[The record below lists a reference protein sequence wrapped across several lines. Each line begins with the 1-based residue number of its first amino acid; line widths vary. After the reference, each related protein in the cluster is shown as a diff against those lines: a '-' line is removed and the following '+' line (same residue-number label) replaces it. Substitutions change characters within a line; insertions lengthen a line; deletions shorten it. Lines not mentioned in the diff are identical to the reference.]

1 MTDGPNGVDFV
12 RVLGPVQVVMSSGRV
27 VDLPSVSQRRLLA
40 VLALHTRTS
49 VRAEWL
55 ADALDVSPGGL
66 RTQVSRLRKV
76 LGDGK
81 LSTAATGYRLD
92 VDVDADMFCR
102 EIAGVSERDPT
113 GRLERAL
120 AGWAGAALEEFADE
134 EWAAGEAAR
143 LTELYAS
150 ATEDLAAAM
159 IAASRWSDAVA
170 RLEAHVALYPLRDRP
185 RGLLMDALAGDGRQ
199 AEAFRA
205 FQQYRSL
212 LAEVVGTEPSVEVRE
227 IEQRIATSWATVEV
241 DLPLPGVLVTH
252 GPVIGQSW
260 ERRKLEEG
268 VTRSRQSGL
277 QTVVLSGEAG
287 IGKTTLLG
295 AFAADV
301 RDRHGGAVLYARC
314 DEGAAVP
321 LQPFRSLV
329 GWCVEQ
335 VSTALLET
343 HAARCGGELRRIAP
357 QLAARIEVPDPT
369 SSDDATERFLL
380 FEAVADLLRR
390 IAGADGLVVM
400 LDDLHWAEPTALA
413 LLRHVTRALVDA
425 PVLLVASFRDGVEH
439 VTEALRVVLAD
450 IGWNDAH
457 RIALRGFDDAD
468 LADLVAVEAGASAA
482 GVAARLRDDSAG
494 NPLYA
499 TQLVRHWVESGL
511 VERDVDTVRF
521 SSDRSEGT
529 IPPSLRDVVWSRVAA
544 LGAETTEVLSAGAVL
559 GVEFD
564 DAALRA
570 LVKVDAAVVDR
581 ALDAANVSGL
591 LVTVDPAGGVMRFT
605 HALVA
610 DALYAELPP
619 FRRRRLHERAA
630 RALEHTDRR
639 PQKAVVQLARH
650 CALGGLLPDA
660 MRWATVAGDNAL
672 AHLAPSESATWYR
685 AALEHCAALERPDA
699 ERADLVVRLGEAMH
713 RAGDPDAY
721 VTLQEGAELAKRC
734 DARAVLVRA
743 ALATDRGFM
752 QLGAFAPQ
760 QLEIVEAAVAVAE
773 PDDVATY
780 ARLLALFAQ
789 SLIHTPRA
797 QLREDVARQALDLTA
812 TSADPTLL
820 PAIASSVL
828 YTLWGPGS
836 SALRADVATH
846 AVAAA
851 AASGDPL
858 LEFTTHIAAYT
869 VAIELADPVAAA
881 HSLAKLRAT
890 ASEIGAPRMRWTLGI
905 YENLR
910 GDDGGAARRRGT
922 NRGGE
927 PRPRNADRGAGRL
940 HGVLGRLLRD
950 RELRGST
957 RRVVSRCRAHVER
970 CADRVSA
977 ADRVRDPLR
986 GGRPRGKQRAR
997 SSPKA
1002 ARPASPRSPR
1012 RILDDGGH
1020 RVRGAGRRARRRG
1033 RGGAALPDHRAV
1045 RSGGR
1050 LQRGQQPGTGFGVS
1064 RQVGFAAGSTR
1075 RRGRLSARGAQHGH
1089 GVRVGVPPCDHLDRA
1104 GTVTSAPN
1112 GCARRRCP
1120 RVARRS
1126 RCCVH
1131 RARTAQLGEA
1141 DRNRPRLTGPQSC
1154 AISSWRTAASGR
1166 RDQR

>member
-1 MTDGPNGVDFV
+1 VLPACSTGRAAWEYSPVTDGPNGVDFV
-12 RVLGPVQVVMSSGRV
+12 RVLGPVQVVTSSGRV

-76 LGDGK
+76 LGDGN

-92 VDVDADMFCR
+92 VDVDADVFCR
-102 EIAGVSERDPT
+102 EIADVSERDPAV
-113 GRLERAL
+113 RLERAL
-120 AGWAGAALEEFADE
+120 GRWAGAALEEFAGE

-150 ATEDLAAAM
+150 ATEDLAAAL

-199 AEAFRA
+199 AEALRA
-205 FQQYRSL
+205 FQQYRLL
-212 LAEVVGTEPSVEVRE
+212 LAEAVGTEPSVEVRE
-227 IEQRIATSWATVEV
+227 IEQRIATSWAHVEV
-241 DLPLPGVLVTH
+241 DLPLPGALVTH
-252 GPVIGQSW
+252 GPAIGRSW
-260 ERRKLEEG
+260 ERRTLAECA
-268 VTRSRQSGL
+268 TRARESGL

-295 AFAADV
+295 AFAADM
-301 RDRHGGAVLYARC
+301 RDRHGGTVLYARC

-343 HAARCGGELRRIAP
+343 HAARFGGELRRIAP

-400 LDDLHWAEPTALA
+400 LDDLHRAEPTALA

-425 PVLLVASFRDGVEH
+425 PVLLIASFRDGAEH

-450 IGWNDAH
+450 IDWNEAH
-457 RIALRGFDDAD
+457 RITLRGFDDAD
-468 LADLVAVEAGASAA
+468 LADLVAIETGASAA

-499 TQLVRHWVESGL
+499 TQLIRHWVESGL

-521 SSDRSEGT
+521 SGDSSEGT

-544 LGAETTEVLSAGAVL
+544 LGAEAAEVLSAGAVL

-564 DAALRA
+564 DAALSA
-570 LVKVDAAVVDR
+570 LVEVDAAVVDR
-581 ALDAANVSGL
+581 ALDAATVSGL
-591 LVTVDPAGGVMRFT
+591 LVPVDPTGGVMRFT

-630 RALEHTDRR
+630 RALEHTERR
-639 PQKAVVQLARH
+639 PQKTVVQLARH
-650 CALGGLLPDA
+650 CALGGLLLDA
-660 MRWATVAGDNAL
+660 MRWATLAGDNAL

-721 VTLQEGAELAKRC
+721 ATLQQGAELAARC
-734 DARAVLVRA
+734 DARPVLVRA

-812 TSADPTLL
+812 TSADQTLL

-828 YTLWGPGS
+828 YALWAPGS
-836 SALRADVATH
+836 SALRADVAAR
-846 AVAAA
+846 AVTAA

-858 LEFTTHIAAYT
+858 LEFTTHVAAYT
-869 VAIELADPVAAA
+869 VAIELADPVGAA
-881 HSLAKLRAT
+881 HSLAKLRAI

-905 YENLR
+905 YETFEATM
-910 GDDGGAARRRGT
+910 AARLDDAERIAGE
-922 NRGGE
+922 NLDLGMQIGE
-927 PRPRNADRGAGRL
+927 PDAFTVFSVGFFAIGSFGGRHAELFPVVEHISNDAPTASPLRIAYAIICAAVGRAETAREILAEGRAAGFAQIARDALWMTAVIGYAVLAVELDDADAAELLFPIIEPFAAEVAFNGGSSQGPVSAYLGKL
-940 HGVLGRLLRD
+940 ASLLGRHDVADHYLDAAL
-950 RELRGST
+950 ST
-957 RRVVSRCRAHVER
+957 ATAFGWEYHRATTLI
-970 CADRVSA
+970 ALAQS
-977 ADRVRDPLR
+977 RVRRTGALDADALSWLDEADAVCAERGLR
-986 GGRPRGKQRAR
+986 SWAKQ
-997 SSPKA
+997 
-1002 ARPASPRSPR
+1002 
-1012 RILDDGGH
+1012 IEI
-1020 RVRGAGRRARRRG
+1020 VRG
-1033 RGGAALPDHRAV
+1033 
-1045 RSGGR
+1045 
-1050 LQRGQQPGTGFGVS
+1050 
-1064 RQVGFAAGSTR
+1064 
-1075 RRGRLSARGAQHGH
+1075 
-1089 GVRVGVPPCDHLDRA
+1089 
-1104 GTVTSAPN
+1104 
-1112 GCARRRCP
+1112 
-1120 RVARRS
+1120 
-1126 RCCVH
+1126 
-1131 RARTAQLGEA
+1131 
-1141 DRNRPRLTGPQSC
+1141 
-1154 AISSWRTAASGR
+1154 
-1166 RDQR
+1166 